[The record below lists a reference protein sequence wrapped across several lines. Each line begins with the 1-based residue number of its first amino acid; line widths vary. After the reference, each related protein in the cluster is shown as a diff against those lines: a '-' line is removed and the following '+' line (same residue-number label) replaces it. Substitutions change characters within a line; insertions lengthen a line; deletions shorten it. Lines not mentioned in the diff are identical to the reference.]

1 MFTKPALYLPLFAF
15 VLLSFSCNKEENEGP
30 STEDTTTFN
39 IAINNLSPFA
49 QPEVVPEP
57 VELGTSGGA
66 RDDANPALECYTTT
80 YKVAPGFDEMLALDP
95 TTDVIYPGA
104 MLLGASIPTGE
115 YIPVIADRTPITLS
129 ISLQNLSGSPV
140 VEVEDPKLSTVR
152 ESIKSILDQEV
163 TSATPAKLNF
173 EISEVYSEQHLRVA
187 LGANYR
193 SAGNSVSAAFN
204 FSQSTYSNRFL
215 IKYIQ
220 TYYTIDMDPPAG
232 PSDLFRSLPE
242 ISTFGSASPVYV
254 ASMAYG
260 RMVLYTVETNRS
272 FTDVNAAFNAAFAAG
287 EGSIDTEYQQTINSS
302 NIKAVV
308 IGGSAASAAQIVNG
322 PTEVYNYIAEGGNY
336 SKESPGAP
344 LSYKLRYLKAGTP
357 VASVVLSSEYAVRTC
372 DLAYPKFRI
381 RITSLKCNDCPEVG
395 DPEIYGRIT
404 GRAYVNGSAT
414 GAKAEWSRSRDDAW
428 EIHEGQEYGL
438 SITADPELYRPDYA
452 TDYIKVDGW
461 LKERDAGDDDD
472 LGADSFIIN
481 LKDLQLNAPYY
492 GLLTFSGNVDV
503 EFSLERVR

>member
-1 MFTKPALYLPLFAF
+1 MSRPAFILPLFIS
-15 VLLSFSCNKEENEGP
+15 VLMACSCNKEEAEGP
-30 STEDTTTFN
+30 STEDARTFN
-39 IAINNLSPFA
+39 QKMESLSPFT
-49 QPEVVPEP
+49 QPEEIAEP
-57 VELGTSGGA
+57 VVQETS
-66 RDDANPALECYTTT
+66 DAVQDPADPSLECYTTT

-115 YIPVIADRTPITLS
+115 YIPIIADRAPITLS

-140 VEVEDPKLSTVR
+140 VEIENPKLSTVR
-152 ESIKSILDQEV
+152 SGIKSILDQEV
-163 TSATPAKLNF
+163 ASATPAKLNF
-173 EISEVYSEQHLRVA
+173 EISEVYSEQHLKVA

-204 FSQSTYSNRFL
+204 FSQSTYSNKFL
-215 IKYIQ
+215 IKYLQ
-220 TYYTIDMDPPAG
+220 TYYTIDMDPPAD
-232 PSDLFRSLPE
+232 PADLFTSLPE
-242 ISTFGSASPVYV
+242 ASAFGSASPAYV

-272 FTDVNAAFNAAFAAG
+272 FTEVNAAFSAAFASG
-287 EGSIDTEYQQTINSS
+287 DGSIDTDYQQTIAAC

-308 IGGSAASAAQIVNG
+308 IGGSAASAARIVNG
-322 PTEVYNYIAEGGNY
+322 PAEVYNYIAEGGNY

-344 LSYKLRYLKAGTP
+344 LSYKLRYLKKGTP
-357 VASVVLSSEYAVRTC
+357 VATVVLASEYQVRTC
-372 DLAYPKFRI
+372 DLAYPKYRI

-414 GAKAEWSRSRDDAW
+414 GAKAEWKRSRDDAW

-438 SITADPELYRPDYA
+438 SISADPELYRPDYN

-472 LGADSFIIN
+472 LGADSHIIN
-481 LKDLQLNAPYY
+481 LKDIKLNVPYP
-492 GLLTFSGNVDV
+492 GMLTFSGNVDV
-503 EFSLERVR
+503 KYTLERVR

>member
-1 MFTKPALYLPLFAF
+1 MFTKSAIYLTLFTF
-15 VLLSFSCNKEENEGP
+15 VLLTFSCNKEKNEGP
-30 STEDTTTFN
+30 STEDTATFN
-39 IAINNLSPFA
+39 DNLQDLGPFIQA
-49 QPEVVPEP
+49 EEIPGPVV
-57 VELGTSGGA
+57 LGTSSPEQDGS
-66 RDDANPALECYTTT
+66 NPALECYYTT

-104 MLLGASIPTGE
+104 MLLGESIPTGE
-115 YIPVIADRTPITLS
+115 YIPIIADRTPITLS

-140 VEVEDPKLSTVR
+140 VEIEDPKLSTVR
-152 ESIKSILDQEV
+152 TGIKSILDQEV
-163 TSATPAKLNF
+163 TSATPAKLSF
-173 EISEVYSEQHLRVA
+173 EISEVYSEEHLKVA

-204 FSQSTYSNRFL
+204 FSQSTYSNKFI

-220 TYYTIDMDPPAG
+220 TYYTIDMDPPAD
-232 PSDLFRSLPE
+232 PSDLFKSLPE

-254 ASMAYG
+254 ASIAYG

-272 FTDVNAAFNAAFAAG
+272 FTEVNAAFSAAFSSG
-287 EGSIDTEYQQTINSS
+287 GGSIDTDYQQTIASS

-308 IGGSAASAAQIVNG
+308 IGGSAAAAAQIING
-322 PTEVYNYIAEGGNY
+322 PGEVYNYIAEGGNY

-357 VASVVLSSEYAVRTC
+357 VARVVLASEYAVRTC

-381 RITSLKCNDCPEVG
+381 KINSLKCNDCPEIG
-395 DPEIYGRIT
+395 DPEIYGRLT
-404 GRAYVNGSAT
+404 GRAYVNGNAA
-414 GAKAEWSRSRDDAW
+414 GPKAEWSRSRDDAW

-438 SITADPELYRPDYA
+438 GISKDVELYRPDYG

-472 LGADSFIIN
+472 LGADSHIIN
-481 LKDLQLNAPYY
+481 LKDIRENTPVY
-492 GLLTFSGNVDV
+492 GMLTFSGNVDV
-503 EFSLERVR
+503 KYTLERVR

>member
-1 MFTKPALYLPLFAF
+1 MFTRPALYLTLFAF

-39 IAINNLSPFA
+39 EAVNSLNPFV
-49 QPEVVPEP
+49 QPEEIPDP
-57 VELGTSGGA
+57 VELGTSDAA
-66 RDDANPALECYTTT
+66 RDEGNPALECYTTT

-95 TTDVIYPGA
+95 TTDVIFPGA
-104 MLLGASIPTGE
+104 ILLGESIPTGE
-115 YIPVIADRTPITLS
+115 YIPIVAGRTPITLS
-129 ISLQNLSGSPV
+129 ISLQNLNGSPV
-140 VEVEDPKLSTVR
+140 VEIEDPKLSTVR
-152 ESIKSILDQEV
+152 IGIKSILDQEV

-173 EISEVYSEQHLRVA
+173 EISQVYSEEHLKVA

-204 FSQSTYSNRFL
+204 FSQSTSSNKFL
-215 IKYIQ
+215 IKYLQ
-220 TYYTIDMDPPAG
+220 TYYTIDMDPPAD

-242 ISTFGSASPVYV
+242 VSSFGSASPVYV

-260 RMVLYTVETNRS
+260 RMVLYTVETSRS
-272 FTDVNAAFNAAFAAG
+272 FTDVSAAFNAAFASG
-287 EGSIDTEYQQTINSS
+287 GGSIDTEYQQTIDAC

-322 PTEVYNYIAEGGNY
+322 PGEVYTYIAEGGNY

-344 LSYKLRYLKAGTP
+344 LSYKLRYLKEGTP
-357 VASVVLSSEYAVRTC
+357 VASVVLTSEYTVRTC
-372 DLAYPKFRI
+372 DLAYPQFRI
-381 RITSLKCNDCPEVG
+381 KITSLKCNDCPEVG

-414 GAKAEWSRSRDDAW
+414 GPKAEWSRSRDNAW

-438 SITADPELYRPDYA
+438 NISKDVELYRPDYG
-452 TDYIKVDGW
+452 TDYIQVDGW

-472 LGADSFIIN
+472 LGADLHTIN
-481 LKDLQLNAPYY
+481 LKDLKLNVPYP
-492 GLLTFSGNVDV
+492 GILTFSGNVDV
-503 EFSLERVR
+503 KYTLERVR

>member
-1 MFTKPALYLPLFAF
+1 MKFSMFFTLFIT
-15 VLLSFSCNKEENEGP
+15 LLLAISCNKETVGP
-30 STEDTTTFN
+30 SPEDTTVFN
-39 IAINNLSPFA
+39 NGLGGLGPFI
-49 QPEVVPEP
+49 QEEEIPEP
-57 VELGTSGGA
+57 VVLGTTS
-66 RDDANPALECYTTT
+66 PAQDQADPTLECYYTN

-104 MLLGASIPTGE
+104 MLLGESIPTGE
-115 YIPVIADRTPITLS
+115 YIPITADRTPITLS

-140 VEVEDPKLSTVR
+140 VVIEDPKLSTVR
-152 ESIKSILDQEV
+152 AGVKSILDQEV
-163 TSATPAKLNF
+163 TSATPAKLSF
-173 EISEVYSEQHLRVA
+173 EISEVYSEQHLKVA

-204 FSQSTYSNRFL
+204 FSQSTYSNKFL

-220 TYYTIDMDPPAG
+220 TYYTIDMDAPAG
-232 PSDLFRSLPE
+232 PSDLFESLPE

-254 ASMAYG
+254 ASIAYG

-272 FTDVNAAFNAAFAAG
+272 FTEVNAAFSAAFASG
-287 EGSIDTEYQQTINSS
+287 DGSIATQYQQTIASS

-308 IGGSAASAAQIVNG
+308 IGGSAATAAQIING
-322 PTEVYNYIAEGGNY
+322 PAEVYNYIAEGGNY

-357 VASVVLSSEYAVRTC
+357 IARVVLASEYAVRTC
-372 DLAYPKFRI
+372 DLAYPKYRI
-381 RITSLKCNDCPEVG
+381 KINSLKCNDCPEVG

-404 GRAYVNGSAT
+404 GRAYVNGSAV
-414 GAKAEWSRSRDDAW
+414 GAKAEWKKSRDNAW

-438 SITADPELYRPDYA
+438 GLSADVELYRPDYNA
-452 TDYIKVDGW
+452 DYIKVDGW

-472 LGADSFIIN
+472 LGADSHIVA
-481 LKDLQLNAPYY
+481 LKDIQLNIPVY
-492 GLLTFSGNVDV
+492 GMLTFSGNVDV
-503 EFSLERVR
+503 KYTLERLR